1 MMQPMQPIQLSR
13 CSAMDVNG
21 NCDAMDVNGNCDE
34 MDVNDDIKVLLPR
47 RLIFDTTSD
56 DVDLQPLPLS
66 LLCSETSD
74 VVDLQPL
81 TLLCSET
88 PDVVDLQPLP
98 LISALNRRDIWYALN
113 EDATDEQHQQH
124 WDRYLNRIN
133 QLYDIMDDDEPI
145 PPPPPMVRQ
154 YNNQY

>member
-21 NCDAMDVNGNCDE
+21 NCDE
-34 MDVNDDIKVLLPR
+34 MDVNDDIKFLLPR

-56 DVDLQPLPLS
+56 DIIPPPLS

-88 PDVVDLQPLP
+88 SDVVDLQPLP

-124 WDRYLNRIN
+124 FDRYLNRIN
-133 QLYDIMDDDEPI
+133 QLYDIMVDDEPI

>member
-21 NCDAMDVNGNCDE
+21 NCDAMYVNGNC
-34 MDVNDDIKVLLPR
+34 DDIKVLLPR

-56 DVDLQPLPLS
+56 DIIPP
-66 LLCSETSD
+66 
-74 VVDLQPL
+74 PL

-88 PDVVDLQPLP
+88 SDDVDLQPLP

-124 WDRYLNRIN
+124 FDRYLNRIN
-133 QLYDIMDDDEPI
+133 QLYDIMDDDETI

>member
-21 NCDAMDVNGNCDE
+21 NCDE
-34 MDVNDDIKVLLPR
+34 MDVNDDIKFLLPR

-56 DVDLQPLPLS
+56 DIIPPPLS
-66 LLCSETSD
+66 LLCSETS
-74 VVDLQPL
+74 
-81 TLLCSET
+81 
-88 PDVVDLQPLP
+88 DVVDLQPLP

-124 WDRYLNRIN
+124 FDRYLNRIN
-133 QLYDIMDDDEPI
+133 QLYDIMVDDEPI